1 MKKTLICFISGVL
14 MAQSGAMAAV
24 TIKKAASVSKKENKN
39 GSLCYRFIFLV
50 AEAGLEPA
58 ASGL

>member
-24 TIKKAASVSKKENKN
+24 TIKKAASVSKKETTVQE
-39 GSLCYRFIFLV
+39 L
-50 AEAGLEPA
+50 GLYM
-58 ASGL
+58 SGAKRNVKEGN